1 MMLTDQHRM
10 NLRKTLVQDVED
22 EIREIEKVERSLVK
36 KMAQST
42 LLQQT
47 VAPIIDLTDEIKKE
61 LRGVKDEPA
70 KAPEA
75 SQ

>member
-61 LRGVKDEPA
+61 LRGVKDDPA
-70 KAPEA
+70 TTPEA
-75 SQ
+75 RQ